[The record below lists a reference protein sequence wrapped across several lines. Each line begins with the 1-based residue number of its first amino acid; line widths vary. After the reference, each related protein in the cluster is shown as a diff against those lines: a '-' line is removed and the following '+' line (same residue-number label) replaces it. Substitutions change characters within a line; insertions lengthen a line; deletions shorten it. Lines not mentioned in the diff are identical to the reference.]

1 MCRLYQ
7 TPLMFALL
15 DGDALFK
22 MPQNYNKFNQKVLK
36 MRSTNKFLAILAV
49 TLLSVTS
56 ISQVF
61 AEESK
66 PLLDK
71 SKISLGAGLSLNSVN
86 GPIDDELGFQFFGA
100 YNLTQVNL
108 MEGVYSSVEFGV
120 MDYGF
125 NNDSTGI
132 WGTYVIDGG
141 INGRFGWLARIG
153 LDVGDDSGLM
163 LGAGVDFA
171 INKKLDMRLEYVIR
185 DEVDSL
191 QFNVIYNL

>member
-1 MCRLYQ
+1 
-7 TPLMFALL
+7 
-15 DGDALFK
+15 
-22 MPQNYNKFNQKVLK
+22 
-36 MRSTNKFLAILAV
+36 MRSTNKFFAVLAV
-49 TLLSVTS
+49 TLLSLTQ
-56 ISQVF
+56 ISSVF
-61 AEESK
+61 AEGSK

-71 SKISLGAGLSLNSVN
+71 NKFSIGAGLSLNSVS
-86 GPIDDELGFQFFGA
+86 GPADDELGFQFFGA

-141 INGRFGWLARIG
+141 INGRLGWLARLG
-153 LDVGDDSGLM
+153 LDIGDDDGVM

-171 INKKLDMRLEYVIR
+171 LNKQLDMRVEYVIR
-185 DEVDSL
+185 DEIDSL
-191 QFNVIYNL
+191 QFNVIFNL

>member
-1 MCRLYQ
+1 LI
-7 TPLMFALL
+7 
-15 DGDALFK
+15 DGYALFK
-22 MPQNYNKFNQKVLK
+22 MPQKYNKFNEKGLK
-36 MRSTNKFLAILAV
+36 MRSTNKFFAVLAA
-49 TLLSVTS
+49 TLLSVTQ

-61 AEESK
+61 AEENK

-71 SKISLGAGLSLNSVN
+71 NKFSIGAGLSLNSVS
-86 GPIDDELGFQFFGA
+86 GPVDDEVGFQFFGA

-132 WGTYVIDGG
+132 WGNYVIDGG
-141 INGRFGWLARIG
+141 INGRLGWLARIG
-153 LDVGDDSGLM
+153 FDIGDDSGLM
-163 LGAGVDFA
+163 LGVGADFA
-171 INKKLDMRLEYVIR
+171 LSKKLDMRLEYVIR

-191 QFNVIYNL
+191 QFNLLYNL